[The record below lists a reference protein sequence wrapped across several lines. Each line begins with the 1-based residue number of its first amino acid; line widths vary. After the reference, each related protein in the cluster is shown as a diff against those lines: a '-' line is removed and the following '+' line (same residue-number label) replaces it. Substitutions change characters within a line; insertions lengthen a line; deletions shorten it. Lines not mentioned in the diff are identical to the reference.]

1 MIFSYK
7 NFLQKTIIIYLFVI
21 SNILFAHSL
30 PSHFK
35 EHNHTEIKFE
45 RPNVRIEKKDSINQ

>member
-1 MIFSYK
+1 MILFYK
-7 NFLQKTIIIYLFVI
+7 NFLQKTIIIYLFLI

-35 EHNHTEIKFE
+35 EHNHAEIKFE
-45 RPNVRIEKKDSINQ
+45 RPNIRLEKEDSINQ